1 MGPVATGFVTT
12 DAAVPEVLEADAMMQ
27 EEVGLATIWQQRLRE
42 LKRLQTKQQSF
53 KLRHV

>member
-12 DAAVPEVLEADAMMQ
+12 DAAVPEVLEAAAMMQ

-42 LKRLQTKQQSF
+42 LKRLQTKLQSF